1 MRDKPLVAVQ
11 DEDSALTS
19 LGTHTRC
26 DGVVTL
32 FRPWSSS
39 VKKRLRCYKAD
50 AVYDAVI
57 KEKSQEPSV

>member
-1 MRDKPLVAVQ
+1 MSDKPLVAVQ
-11 DEDSALTS
+11 DQDGALTS

-39 VKKRLRCYKAD
+39 AKKRLRCYKAE

-57 KEKSQEPSV
+57 KEKSEEASV